1 MFLEGSVKNST
12 VGDPC
17 EAVCLLHQLVCTYMH
32 AVQNGVRDLYKN
44 GLKYAEHWYLLCKL
58 PVDGSQ

>member
-1 MFLEGSVKNST
+1 MKNST